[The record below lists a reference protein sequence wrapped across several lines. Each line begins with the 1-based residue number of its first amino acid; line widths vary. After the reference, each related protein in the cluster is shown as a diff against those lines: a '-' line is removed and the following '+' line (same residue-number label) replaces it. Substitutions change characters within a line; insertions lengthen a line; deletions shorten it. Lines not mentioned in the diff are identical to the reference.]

1 MYYYRYLK
9 LFCLLLC
16 SQFAIFTAS
25 GQVKYAFVRDTV
37 QVKGGETFSAML
49 QVDNA
54 YNFPVTLKQDT
65 KNELVRGLISL
76 PDSLV
81 LKAGESRKYPLKY
94 IADRQTINTN
104 LQEFKVRLVSANPL
118 VKLQPFARF
127 RTILADAKG
136 LTITTESDEIYLSQL
151 SNQVQI
157 MLRCV
162 NNGFVPLTFR
172 LLLTGI
178 PDGLEFTGQ
187 ISNFTLPPGA
197 QQMLPFLAR
206 NKGGVRVQPDF
217 TVTIQALDDANHE
230 LAAKM
235 IRIVNVTSAGRIGQ
249 GNDQFAGNLPNSVA
263 LRYANLNSD
272 YSFLQLLGNGK
283 MNTAEGNTLSYQL
296 NVDRYQQGG
305 FNWLNIYN
313 SYLAYNTKNWELKAG
328 NIYENMDF
336 QLSGRGVKVA
346 GKLSAEE
353 TISVYGLENNFMLYA
368 QGSKIIPGAR
378 IAAIEY
384 KLTKPGVGDTKL
396 TYMHRRDRYTELD
409 ADQWNANTG
418 FRFNEEHLLLLEG
431 GYSIEKPYVGSAE
444 SKQAVSAGLNYTYSS
459 ENFKIYSSTHYTSPY
474 FTGLRRGQFII
485 DQRLVKPVTEHS
497 TLNAHTNIQ
506 VNKPRF
512 QDTRNLLN
520 YGVNGNSLYNYGM
533 DYTATMG
540 KFYMQVGPYYLG
552 QRLVTQGFS
561 AFTPMAINWKS
572 ASARLLANVGYNG
585 RLQSFS
591 ASADYGY
598 TYVNSSERPP
608 APYQSLKVNTNY
620 TFAFFS
626 LTGYLQLNPFYLTDV
641 LSARGDNHYTVYSL
655 GPNVHFSAFKRKL
668 TAQAGG
674 TYNYYGFT
682 KTNNYMANG
691 SMRYLLKGHWSFTAD
706 IQYTVVKQTQLY
718 FPDGSNNQLTPGYI
732 EDLPLSLQNQYSGNR
747 YTYENRQLRLG
758 IEKQFGRNGNGGN
771 KKLGLTYYQ
780 DENNNGKRDG
790 GELPVTD
797 ILVKIKN
804 DVAITNAKGEVIFK
818 NMDKEAYTVSV
829 TNTKGWSLQEPTEV
843 FLDKSKDLE
852 IPLVKTQALNGLL
865 KVKAT
870 QYLKSKPELAG
881 IRVKAIDQNG
891 RVHQTLTNDDG
902 GFCLYLP
909 RNKYTVS
916 VETEGMPFSIENGA
930 EQVSLEGKPL
940 DLLTFIYKDEH
951 RKVGVTR
958 F

>member
-1 MYYYRYLK
+1 MYYYRYLR
-9 LFCLLLC
+9 LLILLLC
-16 SQFAIFTAS
+16 SHVAILTAS
-25 GQVKYAFVRDTV
+25 AQVKYAFVSDTLL
-37 QVKGGETFSAML
+37 VKGGQTFSAML

-54 YNFPVTLKQDT
+54 YDYPVILKQDT
-65 KNELVRGLISL
+65 KKELVRGLISL

-81 LKAGESRKYPLKY
+81 LKAGESRKFPLKY
-94 IADRQTINTN
+94 IADRQTINSN
-104 LQEFKVRLVSANPL
+104 LQEFRVSLVSANPA
-118 VKLQPFARF
+118 VKVQPFARF
-127 RTILADAKG
+127 FTLLSDAKG
-136 LTITTESDEIYLSQL
+136 LTITTESDEVYLSQL

-187 ISNFTLPPGA
+187 ITNFTLQPGA

-206 NKGGVRVQPDF
+206 NKGGVRVLPDF

-249 GNDQFAGNLPNSVA
+249 DNDQFTGNRPNSVA
-263 LRYANLNSD
+263 LRYANLNND
-272 YSFLQLLGNGK
+272 YSFLQLLGNGT
-283 MNTAEGNTLSYQL
+283 MNTDEGKTLSYQL
-296 NVDRYQQGG
+296 NVDRYQQAGA
-305 FNWLNIYN
+305 NWLNIYN
-313 SYLAYNTKNWELKAG
+313 SYLAYNTKKWEMKVG
-328 NIYENMDF
+328 NIYESMDF

-346 GKLSAEE
+346 GKMSANE

-368 QGSKIIPGAR
+368 QGSKIIPAAR
-378 IAAIEY
+378 LAAIDY
-384 KLTKPGVGDTKL
+384 KITKPGTGDTRF

-409 ADQWNANTG
+409 ADQWNARTA
-418 FRFNEEHLLLLEG
+418 FRLNDEQLLLLEG
-431 GYSIEKPYVGSAE
+431 GYSMENPYNRSAE
-444 SKQAVSAGLNYTYSS
+444 TKQAVSAGMNYTYSS
-459 ENFKIYSSTHYTSPY
+459 EAFKVYSSTHYTSPY
-474 FTGLRRGQFII
+474 FTGIRRGQFIT
-485 DQRLVKPVTEHS
+485 DQRLVKPLTEQS
-497 TLNAHTNIQ
+497 TISAHTNIQ

-512 QDTRNLLN
+512 QDTRNLFN
-520 YGVNGNSLYNYGM
+520 YGVNGNSLYNYGL
-533 DYTATMG
+533 DYSATMG

-552 QRLVTQGFS
+552 QRLVTQGLS
-561 AFTPMAINWKS
+561 AYTPVAVNWKS

-598 TYVNSSERPP
+598 TYLNSSDRPP
-608 APYQSLKVNTNY
+608 APYQSLKLNTNY
-620 TFAFFS
+620 TLAFFS
-626 LTGYLQLNPFYLTDV
+626 LSGYLQLNPFYLTDV
-641 LSARGDNHYTVYSL
+641 LSTKGDNHYTVYSI
-655 GPNVHFSAFKRKL
+655 GPNFHLSAFKRKL
-668 TAQAGG
+668 TTQVGG
-674 TYNYYGFT
+674 IYNYYGFT
-682 KTNNYMANG
+682 KTNNYMVNG
-691 SMRYLLKGHWSFTAD
+691 SMRYLLKGHWSITAD
-706 IQYTVVKQTQLY
+706 VQYTVVKQTQLY
-718 FPDGSNNQLTPGYI
+718 FPDGTNNQLNPGYAD
-732 EDLPLSLQNQYSGNR
+732 EVPLSLQNQYANNR

-758 IEKQFGRNGNGGN
+758 VEKQFGRSGNGGN

-790 GELPVTD
+790 GELPVND

-804 DVAITNAKGEVIFK
+804 DVAITDAKGQVIFK
-818 NMDKEAYTVSV
+818 NMDKEAYMVSV

-843 FLDKSKDLE
+843 FLDKSKDIE

-870 QYLKSKPELAG
+870 QYLNTKPELAG

-940 DLLTFIYKDEH
+940 DLLTFIYRDEH